1 MLKEITAALLETDVN
16 VKLVASLRNKVKQKV
31 KALLE
36 QGAGD
41 KAKETNRKHLI
52 QKVTSLLSN
61 PHISTILTSHDQAVF
76 DELVSLVDP
85 GIEPY
90 KPKKGQSNII
100 MLVGLQVR
108 HKFPVFPLALNL
120 TPRYNT
126 RETVKQQH
134 APN

>member
-61 PHISTILTSHDQAVF
+61 PHIPTINITR
-76 DELVSLVDP
+76 P
-85 GIEPY
+85 G
-90 KPKKGQSNII
+90 
-100 MLVGLQVR
+100 R
-108 HKFPVFPLALNL
+108 F
-120 TPRYNT
+120 R
-126 RETVKQQH
+126 
-134 APN
+134 